1 MLLVTSHP
9 QTGKGSIQYYIG
21 LEAIWMIHDMVVS
34 TEVEELNDLLHESE
48 EPSNLLKYIEMALKS
63 DDVALIEMS
72 TMFLSNA
79 MERKETAVMVTKHV
93 PIFDILYQLLQKI
106 DQLDI
111 YTLNNILSAI
121 SRLSMN

>member
-1 MLLVTSHP
+1 MLIYV
-9 QTGKGSIQYYIG
+9 
-21 LEAIWMIHDMVVS
+21 
-34 TEVEELNDLLHESE
+34 
-48 EPSNLLKYIEMALKS
+48 EMALKS

-106 DQLDI
+106 DQLDV